1 MLRSMFTA
9 ISALNAHQTWM
20 DVIGNNLANVNT
32 TGYKTSFVRFQDQI
46 SQLLRPGSS
55 PTGTRGGVDPMQVGL
70 GMRVGSITQN
80 FSQGAL
86 TATGRMGDLALQG
99 DGFFN
104 YRDGAGTL
112 FYSRDGSID
121 LDADGYMV
129 NTNTGYR
136 IQGWIPTGTP
146 PVVNTGTAL
155 TDIRIPIN
163 STLARQT
170 SSLTMRGNLNA
181 LQPGATP
188 VTVTFGAYD
197 AFGALHNVDI
207 QVTRTGA
214 NAWSWTAVAGGTG
227 TGTMTFNPAT
237 GALATGGTGTINVAA
252 SPSGAQAFAFTV
264 DLSSLTQLET
274 DNSAYAAFQ
283 DGVAAGTV
291 TGYTV
296 ETKTGQV
303 YAQYSNGLQNLVAQ
317 LAVTSFVNPAGLTKA
332 GQNLYQQG
340 VNAGEPNTGLPDS
353 NGRGAIIPG
362 SVEASNVDL
371 SQEFTN
377 MILAQRG
384 FQASSRVITTSDE
397 MLQELVNLKR

>member
-9 ISALNAHQTWM
+9 ISSLNAHQTWM

-70 GMRVGSITQN
+70 GMRVGSITQS
-80 FSQGAL
+80 FTQGAL
-86 TATGRMGDLALQG
+86 TATGRLGDLAVQG

-104 YRDGAGTL
+104 YRDAAGTM

-121 LDADGYMV
+121 LDADGYLV

-136 IQGWIPTGTP
+136 LQGWLPTGTP
-146 PVVNTGTAL
+146 PVINTGTTL

-163 STLARQT
+163 STLARET
-170 SSLTMRGNLNA
+170 SELTMRGNLNA
-181 LQPGATP
+181 LQPAGTP
-188 VTVTFGAYD
+188 VTLTFGVYD
-197 AFGALHNVDI
+197 SFGALHNVDV
-207 QVTRTGA
+207 QATRTGA

-227 TGTMTFNPAT
+227 SGTLTFDPAT

-252 SPSGAQAFAFTV
+252 SAAGAQAFTFDVDFT
-264 DLSSLTQLET
+264 SLTQLET
-274 DNSAYAAFQ
+274 DSSAYAAFQ

-291 TGYTV
+291 TGYAI

-317 LAVTSFVNPAGLTKA
+317 LAVTSFVNPAGLVKV

-353 NGRGAIIPG
+353 NGRGAVIPG

>member
-80 FSQGAL
+80 FTQGAL
-86 TATGRMGDLALQG
+86 TSTGRMGDLALQG

-136 IQGWIPTGTP
+136 IQGWLPTGTP

-181 LQPGATP
+181 LQPMATP

-197 AFGALHNVDI
+197 AFGALHNVDV

-214 NAWSWTAVAGGTG
+214 NAWSWTTVTGGTG
-227 TGTMTFNPAT
+227 SGTLTFNPAT
-237 GALATGGTGTINVAA
+237 GALSAGGTGTINVPA
-252 SPSGAQAFAFTV
+252 SASGAQAFSFTV
-264 DLSSLTQLET
+264 DLTSLTQLET

-317 LAVTSFVNPAGLTKA
+317 LAVTSFVNPAGLNKV